1 MKYCSSLVIIA
12 GLSLLVLSCNKD
24 DVIEKPGDESLGSYR
39 EPTEWSSK
47 YSNAVYDYTPA
58 PGQFINEKSTGGM
71 TTDLLTMDD
80 ACQWAQSRL
89 DNGQFVSLG
98 GFGGYI
104 VVGFDH
110 SILSS
115 HGDYDFAVGGNA
127 LVSEN
132 GSSNEPGIV
141 YVMQDTNGNGL
152 PDDVWHELR
161 GSEFDSPATLK
172 NYSVTYRRPAGPGSN
187 VEWADNLGNSGCID
201 YLGAFHKQ
209 DYYYPAWVAEDSY
222 TLSGTCLDAR
232 NVRDPATGM
241 WSNNEYAW
249 GYADNM
255 GADNTSVGDLPQC
268 NRFKISDA
276 VTADGIS
283 IDLDYIDFIKVQTG
297 VNAKSGWLGELSTE
311 VFSFIDLHL

>member
-1 MKYCSSLVIIA
+1 MKNRSSLVLIA
-12 GLSLLVLSCNKD
+12 GLSLFVLSCNKD
-24 DVIEKPGDESLGSYR
+24 DVIEKPGDESQGSYR

-47 YSNAVYDYTPA
+47 YSNTVYDYTPA
-58 PGQFINEKSTGGM
+58 PGQFVNEKSTGGM
-71 TTDLLTMDD
+71 TADILTMDD
-80 ACQWAQSRL
+80 ACQWAQERL
-89 DNGQFVSLG
+89 DNRRFVSLG

-115 HGDYDFAVGGNA
+115 GGDYDFAVAGNA
-127 LVSEN
+127 FVSEN

-152 PDDVWHELR
+152 PDDVWYELR
-161 GSEFDSPATLK
+161 GSEFDSPGTLR
-172 NYSVTYRRPAGPGSN
+172 NYAVTYRRPSAPGSN
-187 VEWADNLGNSGCID
+187 VEWTDNLGNSGCID
-201 YLGAFHKQ
+201 YLSAFHKQ

-222 TLSGTCLDAR
+222 TLSGTCLEAR
-232 NVRDPATGM
+232 NVRNPATGI
-241 WSNNEYAW
+241 WSNDEYAW

-255 GADNTSVGDLPQC
+255 GADNASVGDLLQC
-268 NRFKISDA
+268 NRFKIADA
-276 VTADGIS
+276 VTADGRS